1 MRKQLPA
8 LTVSQWLDTW
18 DRADF
23 SSSKYRRRPPK
34 QFLLLSMEATELRRL
49 IGIQRRSSAEGRPRS
64 LDLGIQRAHESE
76 RSSEIADYV
85 NFGFPWSKLS
95 KRKRKTAEF
104 VDLIKPGWLPT
115 AVVVNILLPDDT
127 RDGQSVSPSD
137 LVSVHLK
144 GSTADIEIPNTSQHG
159 WELSGLPPIEVIDG
173 QHRLWSFEHE
183 VKGYQVPVVA
193 FHGLDRS
200 WQAYLFYTINIS
212 PKRINSSLAYDLYPL
227 LRTEDW
233 LEKFDG
239 HSVYRESRAQELT
252 EALWSYEQSPW
263 HERINMLGERGKKMV
278 TQGSWV
284 RSLLATF
291 VKSWEGRRVQVGGLF
306 GAPVGEHQLVLPWSR
321 PQQAAFLIYA
331 WLKLAKAISDSSPD
345 WAQELARGTAEPLS
359 VIGLEATDSM
369 LNSDM
374 GVRGFL
380 YVLNDLCFV
389 RASQLGLHSWEYEG
403 AGSATS
409 DIAISEALDSLDK
422 QPVAEF
428 IVRLTDRLAEYDW
441 RSSKASTLEHE
452 QRQLKA
458 RFRGSGGY
466 RLLRQELLEH
476 VAASHGEPGSAALEV
491 LNKLG
496 MTPGV

>member
-1 MRKQLPA
+1 MRKKLPA

-18 DRADF
+18 NRADF
-23 SSSKYRRRPPK
+23 SPSQYRRRPPK
-34 QFLLLSMEATELRRL
+34 QFLLLSMDATELRRL
-49 IGIQRRSSAEGRPRS
+49 IGIQRRSSDEGRPRS
-64 LDLGIQRAHESE
+64 LDLGIQRAHEGE

-85 NFGFPWSKLS
+85 KFGFPWSKLS
-95 KRKRKTAEF
+95 HTKRKTAAF

-115 AVVVNILLPDDT
+115 AVVVNILLEDDK
-127 RDGQSVSPSD
+127 RDGQAVNPRD
-137 LVSVHLK
+137 LVSVHLHD
-144 GSTADIEIPNTSQHG
+144 SRATVQIPDTTQQG
-159 WELSGLPPIEVIDG
+159 WSLSGLPPIEVIDG
-173 QHRLWSFEHE
+173 QHRLWSFEQE

-233 LEKFDG
+233 LEKFEG

-263 HERINMLGERGKKMV
+263 HGRINMLGERGKRMV

-284 RSLLATF
+284 RSLLTTF
-291 VKSWEGRRVQVGGLF
+291 VKSWEGRRVQIGGLF
-306 GAPVGEHQLVLPWSR
+306 GAPVGEHRLVLPWSR

-331 WLKLAKAISDSSPD
+331 WRNLASAISRTRPD
-345 WAQELARGTAEPLS
+345 WALELREGGPVSLS
-359 VIGLEATDSM
+359 VVGLEATDSM

-389 RASQLGLHSWEYEG
+389 RANQLALQRWRHERGS
-403 AGSATS
+403 SATS
-409 DIAISEALDSLDK
+409 DAAIAQSLDSLAE
-422 QPVAEF
+422 QPVGRF
-428 IVRLTDRLAEYDW
+428 VIDLTDRLAQYDW
-441 RSSKASTLEHE
+441 RSSKALSLELE

-466 RLLRQELLEH
+466 RQLRQELLEH
-476 VAASHGEPGSAALEV
+476 VAESGGEPGDAAAEV
-491 LNKLG
+491 LDTLG